1 MRAPNGR
8 LTGLPYPPFHGP
20 VRGQVGRGFG
30 KLPGGAAPRLTL
42 GLGPWQYSIE
52 TTLGFYYFSYVLVAL
67 AVGAL
72 KRILDSPFGAVLREV
87 RRLEAVFSRHRES
100 ELTRLV
106 RQGGGRPSPEMR
118 EVLAAALALK
128 EATGGAFHPAPA
140 HGGEAFR
147 FVGEEVEVL
156 APLDLDGLAKGYIA
170 DKGAEAALRAGAR
183 AALVNLG
190 GDLARKGPGRA
201 EVLVEAPFG
210 PDNAPPVHRFLLGEG
225 GVATSGVRHKGP
237 HLLDPRKGRPAFGLQ
252 ATVLAPSA
260 LLADGL
266 AKALFV
272 LGEEAFPVLRAFR
285 ARGLLFTPEGPVAG
299 P

>member
-1 MRAPNGR
+1 
-8 LTGLPYPPFHGP
+8 
-20 VRGQVGRGFG
+20 
-30 KLPGGAAPRLTL
+30 
-42 GLGPWQYSIE
+42 
-52 TTLGFYYFSYVLVAL
+52 
-67 AVGAL
+67 
-72 KRILDSPFGAVLREV
+72 
-87 RRLEAVFSRHRES
+87 
-100 ELTRLV
+100 
-106 RQGGGRPSPEMR
+106 MR

-201 EVLVEAPFG
+201 E
-210 PDNAPPVHRFLLGEG
+210 FLLGEG

>member
-1 MRAPNGR
+1 
-8 LTGLPYPPFHGP
+8 
-20 VRGQVGRGFG
+20 
-30 KLPGGAAPRLTL
+30 
-42 GLGPWQYSIE
+42 
-52 TTLGFYYFSYVLVAL
+52 
-67 AVGAL
+67 
-72 KRILDSPFGAVLREV
+72 
-87 RRLEAVFSRHRES
+87 
-100 ELTRLV
+100 
-106 RQGGGRPSPEMR
+106 MR

-252 ATVLAPSA
+252 ATVLAP
-260 LLADGL
+260 
-266 AKALFV
+266 
-272 LGEEAFPVLRAFR
+272 RRR
-285 ARGLLFTPEGPVAG
+285 ARQGPLRPRGGGLPRSPGLPRPRPPLHSRRPRGRPMRR
-299 P
+299 

>member
-1 MRAPNGR
+1 MGRYGARWEGVLGSFLEVQLLAPPWWARRA
-8 LTGLPYPPFHGP
+8 F
-20 VRGQVGRGFG
+20 
-30 KLPGGAAPRLTL
+30 GAA
-42 GLGPWQYSIE
+42 
-52 TTLGFYYFSYVLVAL
+52 
-67 AVGAL
+67 
-72 KRILDSPFGAVLREV
+72 LREV
-87 RRLEAVFSRHRES
+87 ERLEGVFSRRRES

-118 EVLAAALALK
+118 EVLAAALTLQ

-147 FVGEEVEVL
+147 FMGEEVEVL

-170 DKGAEAALRAGAR
+170 DKAAEAALRAGAR

-190 GDLARKGPGRA
+190 GDLARRGPGKA
-201 EVLVEAPFG
+201 EVLVEDPLG
-210 PDNAPPVHRFLLGEG
+210 PDNARPAFRLLLEEG
-225 GVATSGVRHKGP
+225 GVATSGVRHRGS
-237 HLLDPRKGRPAFGLQ
+237 HLLDPRTGKPASGLQ

-272 LGEEAFPVLRAFR
+272 LGEAAWSLLGPFGAKGVVFGPKGPV
-285 ARGLLFTPEGPVAG
+285 EGP
-299 P
+299 

>member
-1 MRAPNGR
+1 MGRYGARWEGVLGSFLEVQLLAPPWRAQKA
-8 LTGLPYPPFHGP
+8 F
-20 VRGQVGRGFG
+20 Q
-30 KLPGGAAPRLTL
+30 AA
-42 GLGPWQYSIE
+42 
-52 TTLGFYYFSYVLVAL
+52 LV
-67 AVGAL
+67 
-72 KRILDSPFGAVLREV
+72 EV
-87 RRLEAVFSRHRES
+87 ERLEGILSRHRES

-118 EVLAAALALK
+118 EVLLAAKRLQ

-147 FVGEEVEVL
+147 FLGEEVEVL

-170 DKGAEAALRAGAR
+170 DKAAGAALKAGAR

-190 GDLARKGPGRA
+190 GDLARRGPGRA
-201 EVLVEAPFG
+201 EVLVEDPLG
-210 PDNAPPVHRFLLGEG
+210 PDNARPAFRLCLEEG
-225 GVATSGVRHKGP
+225 GVATSGVRHQGS
-237 HLLDPRKGRPAFGLQ
+237 HLLDPRTGRPAFGLQ

-272 LGEEAFPVLRAFR
+272 LGEAAWPLLRAFG
-285 ARGLLFTPEGPVAG
+285 AKGVLFSPAGPVEGP
-299 P
+299 

>member
-1 MRAPNGR
+1 MGRYGARWEGVLGSFLEVQLLAPPWRAR
-8 LTGLPYPPFHGP
+8 
-20 VRGQVGRGFG
+20 R
-30 KLPGGAAPRLTL
+30 A
-42 GLGPWQYSIE
+42 
-52 TTLGFYYFSYVLVAL
+52 
-67 AVGAL
+67 
-72 KRILDSPFGAVLREV
+72 FGAVLQEV

-106 RQGGGRPSPEMR
+106 RQGGGRPGPEMR

-210 PDNAPPVHRFLLGEG
+210 PDNAPPVHRFLLEEG
-225 GVATSGVRHKGP
+225 GVATSGVRHKGL
-237 HLLDPRKGRPAFGLQ
+237 HLLDPRTGRPALGLQ

-272 LGEEAFPVLRAFR
+272 LKEEAFPVLRAFR
-285 ARGLLFTPEGPVAG
+285 AQGLLLTPEGPVAG

>member
-1 MRAPNGR
+1 MGSFLEVQLLAPPWRAR
-8 LTGLPYPPFHGP
+8 
-20 VRGQVGRGFG
+20 R
-30 KLPGGAAPRLTL
+30 A
-42 GLGPWQYSIE
+42 
-52 TTLGFYYFSYVLVAL
+52 
-67 AVGAL
+67 
-72 KRILDSPFGAVLREV
+72 FGAVLREV

-100 ELTRLV
+100 ELSRLV

-190 GDLARKGPGRA
+190 GDLARRGPGRA
-201 EVLVEAPFG
+201 EVLVEAPS
-210 PDNAPPVHRFLLGEG
+210 
-225 GVATSGVRHKGP
+225 TSP
-237 HLLDPRKGRPAFGLQ
+237 SSPSSPSSSSPSPAS
-252 ATVLAPSA
+252 P
-260 LLADGL
+260 
-266 AKALFV
+266 
-272 LGEEAFPVLRAFR
+272 
-285 ARGLLFTPEGPVAG
+285 
-299 P
+299 